1 VTGRAYLVGILL
13 LALAIRLAVIFSGPY
28 IVHPDELYQYY
39 EQGYRLAFGSGVVPW
54 EFHDGAR
61 SWLIPGIL
69 AAIMTASRWISA
81 NPLFYVDGIRILCAI
96 LSLIVVYVG
105 FETARRRDGLLG
117 ALVTGTLCAIWIDPI
132 YLAPSVM
139 GEVLSAY
146 CFLAAYLIADE
157 AEQSPSP
164 KRMAFAGALLGLA
177 VCFRVQTGPA
187 MAVFAILSC
196 RFEWR
201 RRWLPLVV
209 GGVAVVLLDLGLLD
223 WLTWGAPFHSIW
235 LYLLRGLFEKFA
247 GGYAEGTSSA
257 VTYAELIAAAWA
269 LRALPLALF
278 AVIGA
283 FRRPVLGA
291 VVVTIVAT
299 HLVFANAE
307 YRYLSTALFA
317 CPILMGAGVT
327 YFCGVVRR
335 VVEARSGNGGRAEVF
350 AGSAVVAYAAFACWV
365 AVSYGLLFRTLDRN
379 IFTAFLAAHRQPQLC
394 GLGAVGIGWAEGWSY
409 TYLDRDVPLYGGS
422 YSAAKPISPTISVPQ
437 SVVLRG
443 KALPIFSDDEMTH
456 ETLLYNFLIAPP
468 DRGLAGYSKV
478 ECFGSEPNPA
488 NPQLCLFTRPGPCA
502 PPLATPQ
509 PGG

>member
-1 VTGRAYLVGILL
+1 MTGRAYLIGI
-13 LALAIRLAVIFSGPY
+13 LALALTIRLAVVVSGPY
-28 IVHPDELYQYY
+28 TVHPDELYQYY

-69 AAIMTASRWISA
+69 AAVMAASRWISA
-81 NPLFYVDGIRILCAI
+81 NPLVYIDAIRILCAA
-96 LSLIVVYVG
+96 LSLTVVYVG
-105 FETARRRDGLLG
+105 FETARSRDGLLG

-139 GEVLSAY
+139 GEVLSGY
-146 CFLAAYLIADE
+146 CFLAAYLVADN
-157 AEQSPSP
+157 ADRDPSP
-164 KRMAFAGALLGLA
+164 NRMAIAGALLGLA

-187 MAVFAILSC
+187 MAVFALMCC
-196 RFEWR
+196 RGEWR
-201 RRWLPLVV
+201 RRWLPLVL
-209 GGVAVVLLDLGLLD
+209 GGGAVVLLDLGLLD
-223 WLTWGAPFHSIW
+223 WLTWGTPFQSIW
-235 LYLLRGLFEKFA
+235 RYLLRGLVEKFA

-257 VTYAELIAAAWA
+257 VTYAELVTAAWTP
-269 LRALPLALF
+269 RALPLALF

-291 VVVTIVAT
+291 VVMTIVAT

-307 YRYLSTALFA
+307 YRYLSTALLA
-317 CPILMGAGVT
+317 CPILMGAGAT
-327 YFCGVVRR
+327 YFCGVVCR
-335 VVEARSGNGGRAEVF
+335 VVAARGGGGDRVAFVTG
-350 AGSAVVAYAAFACWV
+350 AAVVAYAALACWV

-379 IFTAFLAAHRQPQLC
+379 IFEAFLAAHRQPQLC

-422 YSAAKPISPTISVPQ
+422 YSAAKPISPTISIPQ

-443 KALPIFSDDEMTH
+443 KELPIFSDDEMARKTP
-456 ETLLYNFLIAPP
+456 LYNFLIAPP
-468 DRGLAGYSKV
+468 DRGLPGYGKV
-478 ECFGSEPNPA
+478 ECFGGEPDPA
-488 NPQLCLFTRPGPCA
+488 NPQLCLFTRPGPCE
-502 PPLATPQ
+502 PPPAAPQ

>member
-1 VTGRAYLVGILL
+1 MTSRACLAGI
-13 LALAIRLAVIFSGPY
+13 LALALALRFAVIFSGPY
-28 IVHPDELYQYY
+28 IVHPDELFQSY

-69 AAIMTASRWISA
+69 AAVMTVSRWVSS
-81 NPLFYVDGIRILCAI
+81 NPVVYIDAIRISCTL
-96 LSLIVVYVG
+96 LSLTIVYVG
-105 FETARRRDGLLG
+105 FETARRRDGMLG

-146 CFLAAYLIADE
+146 CFLAAYLIADDTE
-157 AEQSPSP
+157 RSPSS

-196 RFEWR
+196 RLEWR
-201 RRWLPLVV
+201 RRWLPLLI
-209 GGVAVVLLDLGLLD
+209 GGSAVVLLDLGLLD
-223 WLTWGAPFHSIW
+223 WLTWGTPFHSVW
-235 LYLLRGLFEKFA
+235 RYLQRGLFEKFA

-257 VTYAELIAAAWA
+257 VTYAELIAAAWTP
-269 LRALPLALF
+269 RALPLALF

-307 YRYLSTALFA
+307 YRYLSTALLA
-317 CPILMGAGVT
+317 CPILIGAGAT

-335 VVEARSGNGGRAEVF
+335 VVEARSGVGGRAAFVT
-350 AGSAVVAYAAFACWV
+350 GSAIVAYAAFACWV

-379 IFTAFLAAHRQPQLC
+379 IFEAFLAAHRQPQLC
-394 GLGAVGIGWAEGWSY
+394 GLGAIGIGWAEGWSY

-437 SVVLRG
+437 YVVLRG
-443 KALPIFSDDEMTH
+443 KELPIFSDGEMAQ
-456 ETLLYNFLIAPP
+456 ETPLYNFLIAPP

-478 ECFGSEPNPA
+478 ECFGSEPNLA
-488 NPQLCLFTRPGPCA
+488 NPQLCLFTRPGPCE
-502 PPLATPQ
+502 PPPAVPP